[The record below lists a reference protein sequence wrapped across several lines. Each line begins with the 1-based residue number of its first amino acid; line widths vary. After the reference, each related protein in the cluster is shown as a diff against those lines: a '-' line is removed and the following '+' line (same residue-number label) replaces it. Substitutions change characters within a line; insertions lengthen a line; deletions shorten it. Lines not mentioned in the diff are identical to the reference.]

1 MTSALNIHWQDWL
14 WPLVQIADSLEKTL
28 MLEKIEGKRK
38 SRWQRMRWLDGIT
51 DLMDM
56 SMTKLREIGID
67 RKAWHAAVHGVANRH
82 DLMTEK
88 QQLKKYIYIYIPQ
101 NNKIGTWEDP
111 KNVDWKSRCSQSILV
126 HILMLKDIIKPSPF
140 TKSIYALQRHDTI
153 TYENNTC
160 QCSVVQKIKG
170 GSTISLAEWKTLLGN

>member
-1 MTSALNIHWQDWL
+1 
-14 WPLVQIADSLEKTL
+14 

-67 RKAWHAAVHGVANRH
+67 RKAWRAAVHGVANRH
-82 DLMTEK
+82 DLMTEQ

-126 HILMLKDIIKPSPF
+126 HIFDVERYNKAVSIHQEYLCFAETWHHYIWKQYVPVLSCTDNKRWEYYF
-140 TKSIYALQRHDTI
+140 TCWVKNFVGELDRWLLQF
-153 TYENNTC
+153 N
-160 QCSVVQKIKG
+160 Q
-170 GSTISLAEWKTLLGN
+170 GSTNKW